1 MSKRQNKHYLEE
13 ARLKA
18 TVQHGCSKVILL
30 SQNSNLDMHS

>member
-1 MSKRQNKHYLEE
+1 MSKRQNKYYLEE
-13 ARLKA
+13 ERLKA